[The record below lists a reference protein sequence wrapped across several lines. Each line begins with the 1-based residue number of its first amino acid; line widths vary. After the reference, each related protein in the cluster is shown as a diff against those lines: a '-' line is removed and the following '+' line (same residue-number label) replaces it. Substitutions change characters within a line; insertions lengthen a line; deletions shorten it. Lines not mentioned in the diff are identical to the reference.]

1 MTLMKSKDLARNIAL
16 AAAMIGVLPLAGLCA
31 LAEPAAGADFGQPF
45 PGLAAPAPR
54 ADMVEF
60 ASNWYVRGD
69 IAYAQET
76 FPDISPFTFG
86 SSPSVLNTYSA
97 DVGGG
102 YKVNNWFR
110 TDLILDYRSQIH
122 AIGSAATPCFTN
134 VTNPPPSGN
143 PVGTTCIDH
152 SDNEI
157 HRWDLLA
164 NGYLDLGTWDGFT
177 PYIGAGAGVTWS
189 RIQQSDNFT
198 LNGLPCQA
206 TCGFITN
213 GGNVVTFADFDRS
226 QSNNT
231 YRFAWAAMAGVA
243 IAMTDHAQ
251 LDVGYRFLDLG
262 SITGISPVTG
272 TSVTQRIRAN
282 EVRAGIRYMID

>member
-1 MTLMKSKDLARNIAL
+1 
-16 AAAMIGVLPLAGLCA
+16 MIGVLPLAGLCA

-69 IAYAQET
+69 LAYAQET
-76 FPDISPFTFG
+76 FPNIAPFAFG
-86 SSPSVLNTYSA
+86 SSPSVLNTFSA
-97 DVGGG
+97 GVGGG

-110 TDLILDYRSQIH
+110 TDLILDYRSRVHTAGLGAPGPCVI
-122 AIGSAATPCFTN
+122 ATSTDTCFFD
-134 VTNPPPSGN
+134 
-143 PVGTTCIDH
+143 TTIQ
-152 SDNEI
+152 
-157 HRWDLLA
+157 RWDLLA

-177 PYIGAGAGVTWS
+177 PYLGAGAGVTWA
-189 RIQQSDNFT
+189 RIWQSDNFAIGK
-198 LNGLPCQA
+198 N
-206 TCGFITN
+206 F
-213 GGNVVTFADFDRS
+213 FDLR
-226 QSNNT
+226 QSNT
-231 YRFAWAAMAGVA
+231 HYRFAWAAMAGIA

-262 SITGISPVTG
+262 PIGGLSSVTG
-272 TSVTQRIRAN
+272 TFVTQRIRAN

>member
-1 MTLMKSKDLARNIAL
+1 
-16 AAAMIGVLPLAGLCA
+16 
-31 LAEPAAGADFGQPF
+31 
-45 PGLAAPAPR
+45 
-54 ADMVEF
+54 
-60 ASNWYVRGD
+60 
-69 IAYAQET
+69 
-76 FPDISPFTFG
+76 
-86 SSPSVLNTYSA
+86 
-97 DVGGG
+97 
-102 YKVNNWFR
+102 
-110 TDLILDYRSQIH
+110 LILDYRKQIH

-272 TSVTQRIRAN
+272 TAVTQR
-282 EVRAGIRYMID
+282 VRAKRGARRHTLYD